1 MSHSTEKVIHN
12 ALMFVCV
19 SHSHKLRTYWI
30 SRDWTETVHESVHP
44 VKTCLLCYCTLLNC
58 ESFIHVDI
66 VSLFICHS
74 CVPPTFLFE
83 WNKEILDL
91 VLFLVQVVQC
101 AEETPVSETA
111 EIVEPSSALA
121 PAVTETGRA
130 VDSHKKQSCC
140 CCCCCCCSL
149 P

>member
-1 MSHSTEKVIHN
+1 MSHSAEKVIHN
-12 ALMFVCV
+12 ALVFVWV
-19 SHSHKLRTYWI
+19 SHSRKLHTYWI
-30 SRDWTETVHESVHP
+30 SRDQTETVQESVHP

-58 ESFIHVDI
+58 ESFIHVEI
-66 VSLFICHS
+66 VSLFVCHS
-74 CVPPTFLFE
+74 CVPPTFSFK

-140 CCCCCCCSL
+140 CCCSL